1 MPLRPPP
8 PPQGFLTAYPS
19 AAFPPV
25 KRPHEDDLGAGDVLT
40 FRFHSL
46 AVLKLFD
53 RIREYR
59 LHDYRYQAT
68 RGWYSSGTAPEDAL
82 LPCAVARPPRMYGCV
97 IGVQRG
103 RTVEVVDTSDIL
115 LDTDPGTLDR
125 DLLKKKLET
134 YKKAFPG
141 LAILGWYSIDTHV
154 TNTDMETN
162 QALMDASGTT
172 FYLLFNPAMNLSL
185 KDLPVTI
192 YEKVHSTNRSPTPL
206 IFVQGK
212 YKTETVEAERISLDH
227 TCPVVSDVSVPPLV
241 GKGQHANI
249 MQTSG
254 FKLML
259 FEIPSGFAM
268 FEVSQELIA
277 RPKDIWARFAYQDDI
292 TNVIVTL
299 GSIQIH
305 NKSVARDIIVGPG
318 DELKEFILSFCTHNY
333 LIVQDVELKDVIEK
347 KLNIYCYC
355 NPTVVGELTWGLNY
369 VLHKLLP
376 QEQSLTH
383 EPYLPLSKAM
393 SKQIKEYGFKISP
406 REIDREFLRAMSF
419 LNYLGYMSERYS
431 LLLDHLF
438 GQYRKNNMSDIEF
451 AKSIASHLHSSEGIV
466 PRDERY
472 TRAEIMEFID
482 FIIAAPENR
491 SRTLSFLRRIEAAS
505 IDDSPPPPSLPGGMG
520 VSLLKRLRLDWITVC
535 CLGCAV
541 ALYPFY
547 RRV

>member
-1 MPLRPPP
+1 MTVGRRMQRKLKLNPKFPIHRRRPRS
-8 PPQGFLTAYPS
+8 G
-19 AAFPPV
+19 AAAAAAAAPAAASGIPH
-25 KRPHEDDLGAGDVLT
+25 RSPHEDDLGAGAGDVLT

-46 AVLKLFD
+46 AVLKLSD

-59 LHDYRYQAT
+59 LHDYQYQAT

-103 RTVEVVDTSDIL
+103 RTVEVVDTFDIL

-162 QALMDASGTT
+162 QALMDASGTA
-172 FYLLFNPAMNLSL
+172 FYLLFNPAMNLSQ

-192 YEKVHSTNRSPTPL
+192 YEK
-206 IFVQGK
+206 
-212 YKTETVEAERISLDH
+212 EAERISLDH
-227 TCPVVSDVSVPPLV
+227 ACPVAPDVSAPPL

-249 MQTSG
+249 MHTCG

-277 RPKDIWARFAYQDDI
+277 RPKDIWAWFAYQDDI

-299 GSIQIH
+299 GSIQID
-305 NKSVARDIIVGPG
+305 NKSVARDISVGPG
-318 DELKEFILSFCTHNY
+318 DELREFILRFCTHNY

-355 NPTVVGELTWGLNY
+355 NPTVVDELTWGLCY
-369 VLHKLLP
+369 VLHELLP

-383 EPYLPLSKAM
+383 GCCLPLSKALA
-393 SKQIKEYGFKISP
+393 KQIKEYGFKISP
-406 REIDREFLRAMSF
+406 RGEM
-419 LNYLGYMSERYS
+419 
-431 LLLDHLF
+431 
-438 GQYRKNNMSDIEF
+438 
-451 AKSIASHLHSSEGIV
+451 V

-472 TRAEIMEFID
+472 SRAEIMEFID
-482 FIIAAPENR
+482 YIISAPGNR
-491 SRTLSFLRRIEAAS
+491 SRTLSLLGRIEAAS
-505 IDDSPPPPSLPGGMG
+505 IDDSPPPPSPPAEMG
-520 VSLLKRLRLDWITVC
+520 ASGRKRLRLDWIALC
-535 CLGCAV
+535 CLGCTV
-541 ALYPFY
+541 ALQAFY
-547 RRV
+547 RKV